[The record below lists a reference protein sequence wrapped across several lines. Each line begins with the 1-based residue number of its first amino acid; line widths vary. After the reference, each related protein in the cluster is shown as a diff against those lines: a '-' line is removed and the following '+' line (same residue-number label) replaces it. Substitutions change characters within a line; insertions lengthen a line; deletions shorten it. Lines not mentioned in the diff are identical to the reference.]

1 VGGNGGIKTE
11 VAQFLCKVKTHEE
24 VLEYSG
30 AFIQLYREQ
39 ARYLDRTVHWMH
51 RVGLEYVKKHIVE
64 DNEGRKALFDRL
76 LYALQGATDPW
87 ADRVKDAEKR
97 SAFEPITL

>member
-1 VGGNGGIKTE
+1 
-11 VAQFLCKVKTHEE
+11 
-24 VLEYSG
+24 
-30 AFIQLYREQ
+30 
-39 ARYLDRTVHWMH
+39 
-51 RVGLEYVKKHIVE
+51 
-64 DNEGRKALFDRL
+64 LFDRL